1 MRGRQSADDDPT
13 QFGRLVVSNL
23 TTVEVKAF
31 VPARDFALSK
41 QFYQDLGFEL
51 AWSDDD
57 LAYMRHGNSSFL
69 LQNFYNEVH
78 AGNFMMHLLVT
89 DVDVVGLRMQNC
101 EIKYKKPTAGAGAQ
115 KSGNFRRRPRGY
127 LARIPAEFR
136 KLFLSSHAHAFD
148 RDRAAPAA
156 PRASRVLPPAKSVG
170 REATRAVR
178 EKLALT
184 L

>member
-1 MRGRQSADDDPT
+1 VIVQCRELRNGPIAAMRGRQSADDDPT
-13 QFGRLVVSNL
+13 QFGRLLVSNL

-78 AGNFMMHLLVT
+78 ADNFMMHLLVT
-89 DVDVVGLRMQNC
+89 DVDAWWHHVQAQGIASKYDTKTEPPEDRPWGIRDFVLVDPTGVLWRIGQN
-101 EIKYKKPTAGAGAQ
+101 ISTV
-115 KSGNFRRRPRGY
+115 RR
-127 LARIPAEFR
+127 
-136 KLFLSSHAHAFD
+136 
-148 RDRAAPAA
+148 
-156 PRASRVLPPAKSVG
+156 
-170 REATRAVR
+170 
-178 EKLALT
+178 
-184 L
+184 